1 MKNNLMLEMKK
12 ALDEGYI
19 KSDRDR
25 ADKYYEDIANSS
37 QQHIVDMLML
47 KDRAVALY
55 EARYRYACEVIDLI
69 AQELDVSDSG
79 LYLYH
84 LKVDDAHPV
93 IDRLSDYIS
102 TRGDKAKLKK
112 EVNELKKENAV
123 LRSLLGR

>member
-1 MKNNLMLEMKK
+1 MKNLMLEMKK

-37 QQHIVDMLML
+37 QQHIVGMLML

-55 EARYRYACEVIDLI
+55 ETRYRYACEVIDLI
-69 AQELDVSDSG
+69 AQELDLDSEG
-79 LYLYH
+79 ICLYH
-84 LKVDDAHPV
+84 LKVNETHPV
-93 IDRLSDYIS
+93 IDRLNNYIS
-102 TRGDKAKLKK
+102 NRGNKAELKK

-123 LRSLLGR
+123 LKNLLRG